1 MVKIIGVLIA
11 VFFTCFAMHLSA
23 AASGF
28 TFNGYFDSVSIF
40 ICFGIPYGCALA
52 AYGKVLPDLDG
63 MELMNKLFMPVAWLG
78 TLIGWVMIL
87 YGLGVDGAIE
97 DENLIRILT
106 FSTAISII
114 PVLYGLMLK
123 VIFTTL
129 IASKK

>member
-11 VFFTCFAMHLSA
+11 VFFTYFAMYLSA
-23 AASGF
+23 AGSGVA
-28 TFNGYFDSVSIF
+28 FNGFFDPISLF

-52 AYGKVLPDLDG
+52 TYGKVLPGVDG
-63 MELMNKLFMPVAWLG
+63 MDLMNKLFMPVAWSG
-78 TLIGWVMIL
+78 TLIGWVMML
-87 YGLGVDGAIE
+87 YGLGADGAIE
-97 DENLIRILT
+97 KENLIRILA

>member
-11 VFFTCFAMHLSA
+11 VFFTYLAMYLSA
-23 AASGF
+23 VGAGF
-28 TFNGYFDSVSIF
+28 PFNGYFDLISLF
-40 ICFGIPYGCALA
+40 ICFVIPYGCALA
-52 AYGKVLPDLDG
+52 AYGKVLPGLDG
-63 MELMNKLFMPVAWLG
+63 MELMNILFMPVAWLG
-78 TLIGWVMIL
+78 TLIGWVMML
-87 YGLGVDGAIE
+87 YGLGTDGAIE
-97 DENLIRILT
+97 NENLVRILA